1 MKSIR
6 ELLVAED
13 PLSTEAFE
21 SLLNYREE
29 DSLVDYKETFG
40 ATEKEWLEITKDL
53 MAFANTSGGYL
64 IFGVR
69 DATYELV
76 GLSPD
81 AVKTL
86 THTDLILQ
94 KINRFFD
101 PSLRKLRSK
110 EFKYDTKNFVVLFI
124 PESLGITHVISQ
136 DGSFNL
142 PSGEKKPILRKGTF
156 YVRRSGGNQL
166 GGTRD
171 LDDIF
176 SRRMELFRESL
187 LQKIARVVEAP
198 AESEVLIL
206 SPEHL
211 SGNEKR
217 IVIDNTPE
225 AIPIKGMSFST
236 PPKTTEEAIAG
247 WSALA
252 AQDPNTLPPQETLW
266 EWYEGRITLKLQEK
280 FRIEVAKFCFLSRV
294 PVFYWIQG
302 CGAES
307 VKKMIVDL
315 LSRKLTADQIGSIL
329 AVATF
334 LGKQFHR
341 SIIGRLG
348 KRAEKLA
355 RRSLGFPINGPRSLF
370 RQEQIVVR
378 RKSFKGTDLEFRAIN
393 EKELDAIATRGR
405 KQEAIQLGLMDRW
418 KAEELDCFLYAQDN
432 QYSVRSSGQD
442 KKEDLHP
449 TA

>member
-6 ELLVAED
+6 ELLASED
-13 PLSTEAFE
+13 PLSSEAFE

-76 GLSPD
+76 GLSLD
-81 AVKTL
+81 VVKTL

-124 PESLGITHVISQ
+124 PESLGTTHVISQ

-171 LDDIF
+171 LDNIF
-176 SRRMELFRESL
+176 NRRMELFRESL
-187 LQKIARVVEAP
+187 LHKIARVVEAP
-198 AESEVLIL
+198 PESEVFML

-211 SGNEKR
+211 NGDEKHV
-217 IVIDNTPE
+217 VIDNTPE
-225 AIPIKGMSFST
+225 AIPVKGMSFST
-236 PPKTTEEAIAG
+236 PPKTTEQAIAG

-252 AQDPNTLPPQETLW
+252 TPDPDMLPSAKTLW
-266 EWYEGRITLKLQEK
+266 GWYEERKALKLQEK
-280 FRIEVAKFCFLSRV
+280 FRVEVAKFCLLSHV
-294 PVFYWIQG
+294 PVFYWLQG
-302 CGAES
+302 CGAEA
-307 VKKMIVDL
+307 VKQMILDTL
-315 LSRKLTADQIGSIL
+315 LIKPAGDQLGRIL
-329 AVATF
+329 NVATF
-334 LGKQFHR
+334 LGRQFHR
-341 SIIGRLG
+341 SIVGRLKG
-348 KRAEKLA
+348 QRDKLA
-355 RRSLGFPINGPRSLF
+355 QHSIVFPTSGPRSLF
-370 RQEQIVVR
+370 CQEQIKFR
-378 RKSFKGTDLEFRAIN
+378 RKSFKGTDTEFRSSI
-393 EKELDAIATRGR
+393 EKELDSIAAGVRAQGEVQPGR
-405 KQEAIQLGLMDRW
+405 MERW
-418 KAEELDCFLYAQDN
+418 KAEELDCFLYAQDDS
-432 QYSVRSSGQD
+432 Y
-442 KKEDLHP
+442 L
-449 TA
+449 